1 MWTLKDKELK
11 QKLSTWFTDEEIDS
25 ECCQQM
31 YTIESV
37 ITLRKGLSPAAGS
50 VVFDVFKNEFELTYN
65 PNGWNPYLK
74 SLLLMKGNGLYRTST
89 ETYLSEIFMQLMALK
104 VVTNGGKTHLLIT
117 PKQWLSELYRNLTQ
131 EIKNETELV

>member
-65 PNGWNPYLK
+65 PNGWNPYP
-74 SLLLMKGNGLYRTST
+74 SVTPP
-89 ETYLSEIFMQLMALK
+89 SEGDWFVQHKDGEFSVKEFHASYGPEGCEKWWEGPTAVCYTVVAFRALPEK
-104 VVTNGGKTHLLIT
+104 YV
-117 PKQWLSELYRNLTQ
+117 E
-131 EIKNETELV
+131 

>member
-31 YTIESV
+31 HTIESV

-65 PNGWNPYLK
+65 HNGWNPYPQV
-74 SLLLMKGNGLYRTST
+74 TPP
-89 ETYLSEIFMQLMALK
+89 SEGDWFVQHKDGEFSVKEFHVSYGPEGCEKWWEGPIAVCYTVVAFRALPEK
-104 VVTNGGKTHLLIT
+104 YV
-117 PKQWLSELYRNLTQ
+117 E
-131 EIKNETELV
+131 